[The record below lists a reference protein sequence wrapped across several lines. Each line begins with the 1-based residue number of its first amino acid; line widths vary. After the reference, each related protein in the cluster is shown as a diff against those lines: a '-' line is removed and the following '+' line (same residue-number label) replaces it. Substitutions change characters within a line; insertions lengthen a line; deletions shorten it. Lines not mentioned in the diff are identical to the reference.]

1 MTRVNKAF
9 AYGLLAL
16 CASRPP
22 VMRSVPTRGGSGTGD
37 IGSNRRSK
45 LVEAGQ
51 EWGDNILYTKALD
64 ACKAVIAKENVCV
77 KLEGSFEEIW
87 RDMMKRQVSAGAK
100 PSS

>member
-9 AYGLLAL
+9 AYGLLARVCL
-16 CASRPP
+16 SAAGYAQRPDEG
-22 VMRSVPTRGGSGTGD
+22 RIGTGD

-77 KLEGSFEEIW
+77 KQEGSF
-87 RDMMKRQVSAGAK
+87 
-100 PSS
+100 